1 MKQKNKRISQPSRRN
16 PSNINAP
23 KRQERNYTPNTSPR
37 FATFALRARPSE
49 DSFVQANPGSVP
61 PRQKEP
67 LPDFIKKISSATAPE
82 ESEA

>member
-23 KRQERNYTPNTSPR
+23 KRHEKNYTPNTSPR

-49 DSFVQANPGSVP
+49 DSFVQANPATVP

-67 LPDFIKKISSATAPE
+67 LPDFIKKISSATAQH